1 MEIAAAE
8 RRSSSA
14 MTRFGARS
22 AARSP
27 AAAEEKSPLNQ
38 SLARGLDVLQ
48 AFDAIHVEYGIRDL
62 ARKLGIDRSIT
73 YRLVR
78 TLADAG
84 FLEQNEVSRRYRIG
98 HKAFEVGQRYTS
110 AGTVYDIAIG
120 KLRSVAEREKVNIYL
135 AERVDT
141 VVLYLA
147 AIESETAVFRVGA
160 GTRGHLHATAL
171 GKVLLA
177 GESSRV
183 LKTLLPRVKLVQLTS
198 ATKVSQQQVVAEI
211 RKVRE
216 AGYSIADEENMIGI
230 WTVGAPIVNATG
242 RVIAAISGSVNKA
255 EAPKSRRAAI
265 IATMV
270 RTAAFISTKLGAPP
284 GSPFP

>member
-1 MEIAAAE
+1 MEIATSERKNSGAAA
-8 RRSSSA
+8 RLSARSSSA
-14 MTRFGARS
+14 VEDRG
-22 AARSP
+22 
-27 AAAEEKSPLNQ
+27 PLNQ
-38 SLARGLDVLQ
+38 SLARGLEVLQ
-48 AFDAIHVEYGIRDL
+48 AFDGTHVEHGIRDL

-84 FLEQNEVSRRYRIG
+84 FLEQNKVSRRYRIG

-110 AGTVYDIAIG
+110 AGSVYDIAIG
-120 KLRSVAEREKVNIYL
+120 KLRTVAESAKLNVYL

-147 AIESETAVFRVGA
+147 AIESETSVFRVGA
-160 GTRGHLHATAL
+160 GTRGHLHATGL

-177 GESSRV
+177 CETDKA
-183 LKTLLPRVKLVQLTS
+183 LKTLLPRVNLVRLTP
-198 ATKVSQQQVVAEI
+198 ATKVSRSRVVAEI
-211 RKVRE
+211 RNVRE

-230 WTVGAPIVNATG
+230 WTVGAPIVDATG
-242 RVIAAISGSVNKA
+242 RVIAAISGSVNKTD
-255 EAPKSRRAAI
+255 APKNRRAAI
-265 IATMV
+265 VEIMV
-270 RTAAFISTKLGAPP
+270 RTAATISARLGAPP

>member
-1 MEIAAAE
+1 
-8 RRSSSA
+8 
-14 MTRFGARS
+14 MTRSGAPVVRPT
-22 AARSP
+22 AAV
-27 AAAEEKSPLNQ
+27 EYKSPPNQ
-38 SLARGLDVLQ
+38 SLARGLEVLK

-62 ARKLGIDRSIT
+62 ARKLGIDRSVT

-78 TLADAG
+78 TLANAG

-110 AGTVYDIAIG
+110 AGTVYDVAIG
-120 KLRSVAEREKVNIYL
+120 KLRSVAESEELNIYL

-177 GESSRV
+177 SETNSA
-183 LKTLLPRVKLVQLTS
+183 LKTLLPRIKFVPLTS
-198 ATKVSQQQVVAEI
+198 ATKVSQPQVMAEI

-216 AGYSIADEENMIGI
+216 AGYSISDEENMIGI
-230 WTVGAPIVNATG
+230 WTVGLPIVDATG

-255 EAPKSRRAAI
+255 DASKSRRTAI
-265 IATMV
+265 IASMV
-270 RTAAFISTKLGAPP
+270 RTAAFISTKLGAPA